1 MGCSN
6 RVRMRV
12 RIVNQKTSGC
22 QYNEKKSNRLDAA
35 CRSPPIAL
43 QLLGGLA
50 RYCLVAKVDRM
61 TPPST
66 ILIVDDT
73 PAIHVMISALL
84 RDDTYQ
90 LEHAYSG
97 EEALTRALAV
107 APDLILL
114 DIMMPGIDGFEVCRR
129 LRNMPEVADV
139 PIIMLTALTDRAS
152 RLQGLAAG
160 ADDFVSKPF
169 DQAELRIR
177 VKTITRLDRYR
188 RLLAE
193 RARFDRLVQLAP
205 DGVLIVDGDCVVRL
219 ANPAMLR
226 LLRLADD
233 REVLGRRF
241 IDFISFPERDRW
253 AAFFYQTSQATGAS
267 HIDESILQRDDGGQ
281 VPVEITA
288 GAFEWEG
295 YGVVQMLVRD
305 ITGRKQAEKALQRR
319 NLELR
324 RLADR
329 LAEVQELER
338 QNLARELHDQVGQS
352 LTAINLNLN
361 IIDQSLDE
369 GASPV
374 VRSRLDNSLRL
385 LEETT
390 RQVRTVMAELRPP
403 MLDDYGLLPT
413 LRWQLEQF
421 SARTGIDSRLEG
433 EEPTPRLPR
442 NVELTQYR
450 ICQEALNNVAK
461 HSGASEVK
469 VGLYTSE
476 HVSHL
481 VVEDNGW
488 GFDSQEHANAT
499 KPGHW
504 GLLTMQERAH
514 SVGGVVKVFST
525 PGQGTSVVSKVPL
538 APGQRPAR
546 T

>member
-1 MGCSN
+1 MA
-6 RVRMRV
+6 
-12 RIVNQKTSGC
+12 Q
-22 QYNEKKSNRLDAA
+22 
-35 CRSPPIAL
+35 
-43 QLLGGLA
+43 
-50 RYCLVAKVDRM
+50 
-61 TPPST
+61 ST

-84 RDDTYQ
+84 RDDPYQ

-114 DIMMPGIDGFEVCRR
+114 DIMMPDIDGFEVCQR
-129 LRNMPEVADV
+129 LRNSPEVADV
-139 PIIMLTALTDRAS
+139 PIIMVTALTDRSS
-152 RLQGLAAG
+152 RLRGLAVG

-169 DQAELRIR
+169 DQAELRARIR
-177 VKTITRLDRYR
+177 TITRLDRYR

-193 RARFDRLVQLAP
+193 RARFDRLVELAP
-205 DGVLIVDGDCVVRL
+205 DGVLIIDDNGLVRL
-219 ANPAMLR
+219 ANSAIVR
-226 LLRLADD
+226 LLGLEDNRAILN
-233 REVLGRRF
+233 RRF
-241 IDFISFPERDRW
+241 IDFIAPGQRKRWESF
-253 AAFFYQTSQATGAS
+253 FATARQSAGAS
-267 HIDESILQRDDGGQ
+267 HIDESLLQRDDGGQ
-281 VPVEITA
+281 TPVEITA

-295 YGVVQMLVRD
+295 DGVVQMLVRD
-305 ITGRKQAEKALQRR
+305 ITGRKQAEETLQRR

-324 RLADR
+324 RLAAR

-338 QNLARELHDQVGQS
+338 QNLARELHDRIGQG
-352 LTAINLNLN
+352 LTAINLNLT

-369 GASPV
+369 GASRV
-374 VRSRLDNSLRL
+374 VRSRLDDSLRL

-442 NVELTQYR
+442 SVELTQYR

-469 VGLYTSE
+469 VTVTTSE
-476 HVSHL
+476 RESHL
-481 VVEDNGW
+481 IVEDDGR
-488 GFDSQEHANAT
+488 GFNSRDQMNASST
-499 KPGHW
+499 GHF
-504 GLLTMQERAH
+504 GLLTMQERAR
-514 SVGGVVKVFST
+514 SVGGVVNVFSA
-525 PGQGTSVVSKVPL
+525 PGQGTRVVCEVPL
-538 APGQRPAR
+538 G
-546 T
+546 